1 MFDCVAALFAAPA
14 ALQMWSI
21 YIHTS
26 AEVYILLEQPKPPTN
41 DTILLQL
48 FQVITES

>member
-1 MFDCVAALFAAPA
+1 MFNCLAAPFTAPA

-21 YIHTS
+21 YIHPS
-26 AEVYILLEQPKPPTN
+26 ADVYILLEQPKPPTN

-48 FQVITES
+48 FQVITEL